1 MSWRRIASKTAPAMP
16 EARAAGQSDPD
27 GCSGRQWPE
36 QTLSVHNSR
45 RRGPGT
51 SSMLNNQ
58 KESSARTAVIAG
70 AFDTAMTIVAML
82 LSNSAVLLADS
93 LKTALEF
100 IAVLLAWLSIRRIT
114 RGGGQDYE
122 FGIGKLENLASL
134 VIGALMLIVFLV
146 IVGNAIRS
154 IISPSHIAGVG
165 LWISIAGQVVY
176 AVING
181 VLFVR
186 ARRGAKTEHSPIM
199 ESQAKLFFT
208 RCFGNVFIFLS
219 LVLSIALAKYSWSVY
234 IDPVAALVVA
244 ATIVMS
250 AIGVFSSSCYDL
262 LDGAIEEED
271 KLKIMRALAEN
282 FDRYD
287 MIYGI
292 RSRRS
297 GSRAFIE
304 IFLGFD
310 PAKLVG
316 DVERD
321 IEAIRQAVSQ
331 HFASGSVIVVMGPEP
346 KTPPP
351 TIAIA

>member
-1 MSWRRIASKTAPAMP
+1 VPALAARCQRGHNAALARGNGVAARGTA
-16 EARAAGQSDPD
+16 E
-27 GCSGRQWPE
+27 
-36 QTLSVHNSR
+36 
-45 RRGPGT
+45 
-51 SSMLNNQ
+51 MLNNQ
-58 KESSARTAVIAG
+58 KESSARAAVIAG
-70 AFDTAMTIVAML
+70 VFDTMLTLTAML

-114 RGGGQDYE
+114 RGGGQEYE

-134 VIGALMLIVFLV
+134 MIGALMLIVFLI

-154 IISPSHIAGVG
+154 IIAPSHISGIG

-181 VLFVR
+181 ALYVR
-186 ARRGAKTEHSPIM
+186 ARRAAKAEHSPIM

-208 RCFGNVFIFLS
+208 KCFGNVFIFLS
-219 LVLSIALAKYSWSVY
+219 LVLSLALAGYEWSVY

-244 ATIVMS
+244 ATIIMS

-262 LDGAIEEED
+262 LDGALEEED

-287 MIYGI
+287 MIHGI

-304 IFLGFD
+304 VFLGFD
-310 PAKLVG
+310 ADKRIG
-316 DVERD
+316 DVERE
-321 IEAIRQAVSQ
+321 IESIRQAISQ
-331 HFASGSVIVVMGPEP
+331 QFQNSSIIVVMGPEP
-346 KTPPP
+346 KAAPGALP
-351 TIAIA
+351 A

>member
-1 MSWRRIASKTAPAMP
+1 
-16 EARAAGQSDPD
+16 
-27 GCSGRQWPE
+27 
-36 QTLSVHNSR
+36 
-45 RRGPGT
+45 
-51 SSMLNNQ
+51 MLNNQ

-70 AFDTAMTIVAML
+70 VFDTVMTVTAML

-114 RGGGQDYE
+114 RGASHEYE

-134 VIGALMLIVFLV
+134 LIGALMLIVFLI

-165 LWISIAGQVVY
+165 LWISIAGQVIY

-181 VLFVR
+181 ALFVR
-186 ARRGAKTEHSPIM
+186 ARRAAKAEHSPIM
-199 ESQAKLFFT
+199 ASQAKLFFT
-208 RCFGNVFIFLS
+208 KCFGNVFIFLS
-219 LVLSIALAKYSWSVY
+219 LVLSILLARYEWSVY
-234 IDPVAALVVA
+234 IDPLAALVVA

-262 LDGAIEEED
+262 MDGALEEED

-304 IFLGFD
+304 IFLGFEPD
-310 PAKLVG
+310 KRVG

-321 IEAIRQAVSQ
+321 IEAVRRAVSE
-331 HFASGSVIVVMGPEP
+331 HFASSSVIVVMGEEP
-346 KTPPP
+346 KS
-351 TIAIA
+351 AAAAHASG